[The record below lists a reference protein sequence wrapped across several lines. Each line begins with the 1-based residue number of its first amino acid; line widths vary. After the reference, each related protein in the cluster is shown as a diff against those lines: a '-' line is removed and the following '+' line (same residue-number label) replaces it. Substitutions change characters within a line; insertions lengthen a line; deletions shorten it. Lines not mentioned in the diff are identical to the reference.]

1 MQQEARLLLEQ
12 LESVISGKTEV
23 ITRLL
28 TAFLAQGHIL
38 LDDAP
43 GVGKTTLASAIGRAT
58 GLTCRRVQFTPDVLP
73 SDLVG
78 FSVYDRESG
87 SLRYQPGA
95 LLGVNLLLGD
105 ELNRAPS
112 RVQSA
117 LLQAME
123 ENAVTVDGVTRPLA
137 DPFMVI
143 ATQNSLGTVGTQ
155 PLPYAQLDRFTVR
168 LTIGYP
174 DHAAQLAL
182 LKARQGREPLDNVSR
197 VLTAEQVRAMQR
209 SVAEVRSGDSVLDYI
224 ARLAVASRELP
235 ALEAG
240 ISPRGALAL
249 DRMAKAHA
257 WLDERDYVT
266 GLDVQAVWADVCLY
280 RVVLSDRARR
290 DGQTAGDVLTALLR
304 QVPTCDRRP

>member
-155 PLPYAQLDRFTVR
+155 PLPYAQL
-168 LTIGYP
+168 
-174 DHAAQLAL
+174 AL